1 MQWGAGAAVA
11 GVSLLGPLAGLAGPA
26 EATPLD
32 MLRGMAQP
40 DDSSETAYGEAPDG
54 TAVEDVQAR
63 RRQAR
68 RGGRRSYRHNRRYVR
83 RGRYWNRGRYVR
95 RGRYWYN
102 GRYWAGRRRVCWTSW
117 DRWGR
122 PFRRCG
128 WRYW

>member
-1 MQWGAGAAVA
+1 MDRRSFLRGLWGAGAAAA

-32 MLRGMAQP
+32 VLRGMAQP
-40 DDSSETAYGEAPDG
+40 DESTETTYGEAPDG

-63 RRQAR
+63 RRQV
-68 RGGRRSYRHNRRYVR
+68 RRSNRRYYRRRRYVR
-83 RGRYWNRGRYVR
+83 RGRYWN
-95 RGRYWYN
+95 N
-102 GRYWAGRRRVCWTSW
+102 GRWWGGRRRVCWTSW